1 MPSWGGSCLVPT
13 IQTTKDEKS
22 NCQTQS
28 TTAKPTI
35 NLSIGLI
42 LHISMKGETVNVTWL
57 SGFWPVPRKIG
68 SEDKDRIGIMAFE
81 VAGLMSKLVNFWH
94 SLSDNEV
101 MNLREWIVNSVGVK
115 MLVSDDEYFLMELTW
130 NEILHNFQSISQSV
144 ARLGWEYRLKKME
157 KKVKKM
163 ERFVTSMSL
172 LSQELEVL
180 KECEQTLRR
189 MKLNRD
195 MVDKAKLVEF
205 QKKVMWQRQQVQNV
219 RDLSPWSRSYD
230 YIVRL
235 LARSLCTILERIIF
249 VFGNSHLPIENQQN
263 DSSRTMNYTNNHLA
277 RNNSFPAALNVMQS
291 SVHPSETN
299 LNEFFSGP
307 IGRKNKSKKKKKVQ
321 QVLQSQDS
329 CEKLLSSEGKQLKY
343 IGSFKGC
350 ISIQNDSDYHVVQSC
365 IPSNGG
371 STRKNIDVKTKPVVN
386 KSSFFHR
393 SRVYF
398 KLSLK
403 EKLKPVPSTL
413 GEAALA
419 LHYANVIVLIEK
431 IVSSPRAN
439 MIDVQT
445 RDNLYNRLPTTIRTA
460 LRSKLKWYAKGKLET
475 EWNVVL
481 TQILEWLAPLAH
493 NMTLYFANQA
503 KTEAAMV
510 ELLVGLHYVC
520 RIDKKQ
526 NRRTEEVPTYALCT
540 TSLHLEGQTLVAPTI
555 KFGSM

>member
-1 MPSWGGSCLVPT
+1 
-13 IQTTKDEKS
+13 
-22 NCQTQS
+22 
-28 TTAKPTI
+28 
-35 NLSIGLI
+35 
-42 LHISMKGETVNVTWL
+42 MKGETVNVTWL

-144 ARLGWEYRLKKME
+144 ARLGKRCKDPIYHSYESFVHNPSQNYVQWSGWEYRLKKME

-263 DSSRTMNYTNNHLA
+263 DSSRTMNYTNNSLA

-493 NMTLYFANQA
+493 NMVKWHCERNFEKEYTSLKANVLLVQTLYFANQA

-526 NRRTEEVPTYALCT
+526 VLDRLRRN
-540 TSLHLEGQTLVAPTI
+540 
-555 KFGSM
+555 

>member
-1 MPSWGGSCLVPT
+1 
-13 IQTTKDEKS
+13 
-22 NCQTQS
+22 
-28 TTAKPTI
+28 
-35 NLSIGLI
+35 
-42 LHISMKGETVNVTWL
+42 MKGETVNVTWL
-57 SGFWPVPRKIG
+57 GGFWPVSRKIG
-68 SEDKDRIGIMAFE
+68 SDDKDGIGIMAFE
-81 VAGLMSKLVNFWH
+81 VAGLMSKVVNFWH

-130 NEILHNFQSISQSV
+130 NEILNNFQSISQSV

-163 ERFVTSMSL
+163 ERFVTSMSI

-235 LARSLCTILERIIF
+235 LARSLSTILERIIL
-249 VFGNSHLPIENQQN
+249 VFGNSHLPIETQQN
-263 DSSRTMNYTNNHLA
+263 DSSRTMNYTNNRIA
-277 RNNSFPAALNVMQS
+277 RNHSFPALNVMQS
-291 SVHPSETN
+291 SVHPSETK
-299 LNEFFSGP
+299 LNEFCSGP
-307 IGRKNKSKKKKKVQ
+307 IGRKNKCKKEKKVQ
-321 QVLQSQDS
+321 QLLHSQDS
-329 CEKLLSSEGKQLKY
+329 CERLLPSEGKQLKY

-350 ISIQNDSDYHVVQSC
+350 ISIQNDSHEVQSC

-371 STRKNIDVKTKPVVN
+371 STRKNIDVKAKPVVN

-413 GEAALA
+413 GDAALA

-431 IVSSPRAN
+431 IVSSPRMN
-439 MIDVQT
+439 MIDVRT
-445 RDNLYNRLPTTIRTA
+445 RDDLYNRLPTTIRTA

-493 NMTLYFANQA
+493 NMVKWYCERNFEKEHTSLKANVLLVQTLYFANQA
-503 KTEAAMV
+503 KAEAAIV

-526 NRRTEEVPTYALCT
+526 VLDRLRRN
-540 TSLHLEGQTLVAPTI
+540 
-555 KFGSM
+555 